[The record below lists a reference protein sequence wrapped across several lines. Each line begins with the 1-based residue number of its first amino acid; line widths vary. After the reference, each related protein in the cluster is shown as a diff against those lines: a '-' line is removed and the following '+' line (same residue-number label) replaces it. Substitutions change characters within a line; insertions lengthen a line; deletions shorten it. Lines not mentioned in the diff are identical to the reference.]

1 MSQNQNII
9 LIGFMGV
16 GKGTIARELS
26 KSYEVYAID
35 TDDLIESL
43 TNKRIKKIFANDGEK
58 YFRDLEQQTANWLEN
73 SVKNSVISTGGGF
86 FKVENLKSI
95 GKVIYLKSSFEAI
108 YDRIINHQN
117 AKKKLAKRP
126 LFQNVEE
133 AKSLFND
140 RKISYEQV
148 CDIDVNVEYRSA
160 EDIAQEIAN
169 IVGLQEKIN

>member
-169 IVGLQEKIN
+169 IVGLKEKIN